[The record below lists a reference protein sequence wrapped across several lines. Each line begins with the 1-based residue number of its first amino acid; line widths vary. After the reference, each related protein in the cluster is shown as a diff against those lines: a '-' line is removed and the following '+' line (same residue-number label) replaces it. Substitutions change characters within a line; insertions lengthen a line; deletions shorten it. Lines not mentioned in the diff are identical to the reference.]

1 MSEPRE
7 PALPA
12 FTLRQLAYF
21 VAAANEGT
29 IAGAAEAQLATLAAF
44 GLRHD
49 GDIAWQSRRGAH

>member
-29 IAGAAEAQLATLAAF
+29 IAGAA
-44 GLRHD
+44 
-49 GDIAWQSRRGAH
+49 